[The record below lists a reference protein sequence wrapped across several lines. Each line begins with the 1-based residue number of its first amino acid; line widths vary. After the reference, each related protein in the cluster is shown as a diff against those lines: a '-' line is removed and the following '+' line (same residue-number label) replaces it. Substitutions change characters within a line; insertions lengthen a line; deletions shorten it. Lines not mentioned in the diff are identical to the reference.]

1 MSLFNKLFQFFKNL
15 LKKDKVK
22 MIEATNQYMSQ
33 SNFNTKN
40 VNVAQTQVGNENY
53 SNTSAISENKKNEFI
68 DSLKANVKDIDS
80 EEKCIIETPIC
91 VGDGLGIQTNVSA

>member
-22 MIEATNQYMSQ
+22 MIEAPKQDMSQ
-33 SNFNTKN
+33 SDSNSDNGNVTQAQESSEHYTNFFE
-40 VNVAQTQVGNENY
+40 ARG
-53 SNTSAISENKKNEFI
+53 NKKNEFI
-68 DSLKANVKDIDS
+68 DSLKVNVKDINT

-91 VGDGLGIQTNVSA
+91 FGDGLGIQTDVSA